1 MVQRVAARP
10 GPSAARPPATAKSPV
25 ALVRG
30 ASASVQQALAS
41 TLGMEGERMSKV
53 DTAWLRMDSPSN
65 LMMIVGVWIL
75 RPGLTPDALK
85 ERVRERLLPY
95 PRFVQIARED
105 AAGAHWS
112 KDPDFQIDRHIVTHK
127 LKRRPGQTE
136 QDALQDRV
144 GDLAMQALDPEHP
157 LWRFELIQRYDGGSA
172 LIARIHH
179 CIADGIALISVM
191 MSLVDGG
198 GAPPSASAASPRRS
212 AWTAPRTGWPTR

>member
-75 RPGLTPDALK
+75 RPGLTPDA
-85 ERVRERLLPY
+85 
-95 PRFVQIARED
+95 
-105 AAGAHWS
+105 
-112 KDPDFQIDRHIVTHK
+112 
-127 LKRRPGQTE
+127 
-136 QDALQDRV
+136 
-144 GDLAMQALDPEHP
+144 
-157 LWRFELIQRYDGGSA
+157 
-172 LIARIHH
+172 
-179 CIADGIALISVM
+179 
-191 MSLVDGG
+191 
-198 GAPPSASAASPRRS
+198 
-212 AWTAPRTGWPTR
+212 